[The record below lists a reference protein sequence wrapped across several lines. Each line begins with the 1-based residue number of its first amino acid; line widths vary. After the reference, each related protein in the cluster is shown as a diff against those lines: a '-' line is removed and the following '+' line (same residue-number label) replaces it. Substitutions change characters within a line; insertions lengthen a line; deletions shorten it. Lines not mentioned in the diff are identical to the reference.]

1 MIKTAIKRP
10 ILITVVFLVLAI
22 IGIISLTSLPIE
34 LFPNIELPTVSV
46 ITIYPGASSKD
57 VEEQITKPIESSLT
71 MVPDIK
77 EITSKS
83 QESVSTV
90 SVTFDWGKNLDEG
103 INDLR
108 TQLDFAKRSLPD
120 DAENPM
126 LFKFQSSNAPV
137 MVISVSSA
145 DMTPAELSAL
155 TERFALDRL
164 RQVPGVGNVF
174 ASSSG
179 EKKINV
185 NLNLP
190 KMKQFNI
197 SLSSVTG
204 AIQASNLNIPLGE
217 IRQGKFAYSSRIPGE
232 YTSVDEIGRT
242 MVGMSGYKPVYLN
255 EIADITF
262 DSGEMQTISKT
273 MGRTGLVII
282 VQKQS
287 NANTINVAKGLRE
300 KLEGEIK
307 NLYPSGT
314 EIKPIFDTSESIERS
329 VNNLKT
335 TVMYGFIFVVIV
347 VFLFLRNWRGSII
360 IGMAIPFSLIAAFI
374 YLYFSGSTINIIS
387 LASLSIAMGMV
398 VDNSIV
404 VLENIFRHRDQ
415 EKEKLTVAAER
426 GTTQVV
432 TAIMASTLTTI
443 AIFVPLIFIEGFT
456 AVLFKQLAFTVSVV
470 LLTSLITSVTLTPM
484 LSSVLLRN
492 LGQKRSRFEDVSE
505 RWFNAVENAYSK
517 FLTFALDNKRFI
529 IIAMILIFVLSLGL
543 FRGIKTEFMGSDEA
557 TTVFGSINLTPGFR
571 IEQTDSMID
580 VFSKRLNE
588 IDGLSVYSMIAG
600 SATGSG
606 PNAMSESNSY
616 SITFIGTLDE
626 IGERTRTDKQILGEI
641 RKMLMSYPEVKMA
654 DFGGGGMMSMMGGGA
669 QISIEIYGEDLDAT
683 FRIAKQLEQAMEE
696 DTGFVDIS
704 VSRPD
709 PIKAIS
715 VVPQYEKMVQ
725 FGMNNYFLMSSLR
738 NGISGTTA
746 SVFRKDGYEYDI
758 FVQFDKKYLSS
769 ISDLQALPVTNP
781 AGMTFP
787 LSSVANVMMTEEP
800 PVIDRQNQ
808 ERITKVE
815 ANIDGIALS
824 DATSKVQ
831 KMLSNITIPD
841 DVRIM
846 QGGDVKEQQESFR
859 DLGIAILLGI
869 LLVFL
874 VMAGQFESFIDPFIV
889 MFSIP
894 FAFIGVI
901 WSLFLTGT
909 TLSIMGFIGMLM
921 LVGVVVN
928 NAIVLIDY
936 INQLRIGGMPMEQ
949 AIPLAGK
956 TRLRPVLMTALTTI
970 FGLLPL
976 ALLGGEG
983 SSLWRPLGTVVIGG
997 LAVATVVTLILIPV
1011 VYSIVEKRIKRK
1023 ERA

>member
-10 ILITVVFLVLAI
+10 ILISVIFLALLI
-22 IGIISLTSLPIE
+22 IGVISLTNLPIE

-46 ITIYPGASSKD
+46 ITVYPGASSKD
-57 VEEQITKPIESSLT
+57 IEEQITKPIESSLT

-77 EITSKS
+77 EIVSKS
-83 QESVSTV
+83 LESVSTV

-103 INDLR
+103 VNDLR
-108 TQLDFAKRSLPD
+108 TQLDFAKLMLPD

-126 LFKFQSSNAPV
+126 LFKFASSNAPV
-137 MVISVSSA
+137 MVISVSSP
-145 DMTPAELSAL
+145 DLSPAELSAL
-155 TERFALDRL
+155 TERYALDRL
-164 RQVPGVGNVF
+164 RQVTGVGNVF

-179 EKKINV
+179 EKKVNV

-190 KMKQFNI
+190 KMKQFNV
-197 SLSSVTG
+197 SLSTVISS
-204 AIQASNLNIPLGE
+204 IQASNINIPLGE
-217 IRQGKFAYSSRIPGE
+217 IKEGSFAYSTRVPGE
-232 YTSVDEIGRT
+232 YTSVDQIGRT
-242 MVGMSGYKPVYLN
+242 MVGMSGYKPVYLE
-255 EIADITF
+255 EISDITF
-262 DSGEMQTISKT
+262 DSGEMSTISKT

-307 NLYPSGT
+307 NLYPEGT
-314 EIKPIFDTSESIERS
+314 EIRSIFDTSESIERS

-335 TVMYGFIFVVIV
+335 TVMYGFIFVIIIV
-347 VFLFLRNWRGSII
+347 FFFLRNWRGSII

-374 YLYFSGSTINIIS
+374 YLYFTGSTINIIS

-404 VLENIFRHRDQ
+404 VLENIFRHRDK
-415 EKEKLTVAAER
+415 EGEKLEIAAEK

-470 LLTSLITSVTLTPM
+470 LITSLVTSVTLTPM
-484 LSSVLLRN
+484 LSRLLLRN
-492 LGQKRSRFEDVSE
+492 LGQNKSKFENISE
-505 RWFNAVENAYSK
+505 RWFNAVENAYSR
-517 FLTFALDNKRFI
+517 FLTFALNNKKFI
-529 IIAMILIFVLSLGL
+529 IISMILIFILSLGL
-543 FRGIKTEFMGSDEA
+543 LKGIKTEFIGSDEA
-557 TTVFGSINLTPGFR
+557 TTVFGSVSLTPGFR

-580 VFSKRLNE
+580 IFSEKLNK
-588 IDGLSVYSMIAG
+588 IDGLAMYSLLAG
-600 SATGSG
+600 SPSG
-606 PNAMSESNSY
+606 GGLNTTESNSY
-616 SITFIGTLDE
+616 SITFIGTLVKQS
-626 IGERTRTDKQILGEI
+626 ERTRTDKEIRKEI

-654 DFGGGGMMSMMGGGA
+654 DFGGGGMMSMMGRGS
-669 QISIEIYGEDLDAT
+669 QISIEIYGEDLDET
-683 FRIAKQLEQAMEE
+683 FRIAKEIETAMETDE
-696 DTGFVDIS
+696 WFIDIS

-709 PIKAIS
+709 PIQSIAVI
-715 VVPQYEKMVQ
+715 PQYEKMNL
-725 FGMNNYFLMSSLR
+725 FGMNNYFLMASLR
-738 NGISGTTA
+738 SGIAGTAA

-758 FVQFDKKYLSS
+758 FVQFDKKYISS
-769 ISDLQALPVTNP
+769 MDDMQSLPVTNP

-787 LSSVANVMMTEEP
+787 LSSVAKIVKTEEP
-800 PVIDRQNQ
+800 PVIDRQDQ
-808 ERITKVE
+808 ERIIKVE
-815 ANIDGIALS
+815 ANIEGIALS
-824 DATSKVQ
+824 DANVKVQ
-831 KMLSNITIPD
+831 SILKDVQIPD

-846 QGGDVKEQQESFR
+846 QGGDIKEQQESFR
-859 DLGIAILLGI
+859 ALGIAILLGLI
-869 LLVFL
+869 LVFL
-874 VMAGQFESFIDPFIV
+874 VMAGQFESFVDPFIV

-894 FAFIGVI
+894 FAFIGVL
-901 WSLFLTGT
+901 WSLFITGT

-921 LVGVVVN
+921 LVGIVVN

-936 INQLRIGGMPMEQ
+936 INQLRIKGMSMEE

-983 SSLWRPLGTVVIGG
+983 SSLWKPLGTVVIGG
-997 LAVATVVTLILIPV
+997 LTMATVVTLILIPV

-1023 ERA
+1023 AAD

>member
-10 ILITVVFLVLAI
+10 ILITVIFLTLLI
-22 IGIISLTSLPIE
+22 IGLISLTNLPIE

-46 ITIYPGASSKD
+46 ITVYPGASSKD
-57 VEEQITKPIESSLT
+57 IEEQITKPIESSLT

-83 QESVSTV
+83 QESISTV

-103 INDLR
+103 VNDLR
-108 TQLDFAKRSLPD
+108 TQLDFAKRMLPD

-126 LFKFQSSNAPV
+126 LFKFASSNAPV
-137 MVISVSSA
+137 MVISVSSP
-145 DMTPAELSAL
+145 DLSPAELSAL
-155 TERFALDRL
+155 TQRYALDRL
-164 RQVPGVGNVF
+164 RQVTGVGNVF

-179 EKKINV
+179 EKKVNV

-190 KMKQFNI
+190 KMKQYNV
-197 SLSSVTG
+197 SLSTVISS
-204 AIQASNLNIPLGE
+204 IQASNLNIPLGE
-217 IRQGKFAYSSRIPGE
+217 IKEGSFAYSTRVPGE
-232 YTSVDEIGRT
+232 YTSVDQIGRT
-242 MVGMSGYKPVYLN
+242 MVSMSGYKPVYLE
-255 EIADITF
+255 EISDITF
-262 DSGEMQTISKT
+262 DSGEMSTISKT
-273 MGRTGLVII
+273 MGKTGLVII

-307 NLYPSGT
+307 NLYPEGT

-347 VFLFLRNWRGSII
+347 IFFFLRNWRGSII

-415 EKEKLTVAAER
+415 EGEKLDIAAER
-426 GTTQVV
+426 GATQVV

-484 LSSVLLRN
+484 LSRLLLRN
-492 LGQKRSRFEDVSE
+492 LGQNKSKFENISE
-505 RWFNAVENAYSK
+505 RWFNAVENAYSR
-517 FLTFALDNKRFI
+517 FLTFALNNKKFI
-529 IIAMILIFVLSLGL
+529 IISMILIFVLSLGL
-543 FRGIKTEFMGSDEA
+543 FKGIKTEFMGSDEA
-557 TTVFGSINLTPGFR
+557 TTVFGSISLTPGFR

-580 VFSKRLNE
+580 IFSEKLNK
-588 IDGLSVYSMIAG
+588 IDGLEMYSLLAG
-600 SATGSG
+600 SASG
-606 PNAMSESNSY
+606 AGANAMAEANSY
-616 SITFIGTLDE
+616 TITFIGTLAE
-626 IGERTRTDKQILGEI
+626 QGERDRTDKEIRKEI

-654 DFGGGGMMSMMGGGA
+654 DFGGGGIMSMMGGGS
-669 QISIEIYGEDLDAT
+669 QISIEIYGEDLDET
-683 FRIAKQLEQAMEE
+683 FRIAKEIETAME
-696 DTGFVDIS
+696 TGEGFIDIS
-704 VSRPD
+704 ISRPD
-709 PIKAIS
+709 PIQSIAVI
-715 VVPQYEKMVQ
+715 PQYEKMTL
-725 FGMNNYFLMSSLR
+725 FGMNNYFLMTSLR
-738 NGISGTTA
+738 SGIAGTAA

-758 FVQFDKKYLSS
+758 FVQFDKKYISS
-769 ISDLQALPVTNP
+769 MDDMQALPVTNP

-787 LSSVANVMMTEEP
+787 LSSVAKIVKTEEP
-800 PVIDRQNQ
+800 PVIDRQDQ

-815 ANIDGIALS
+815 ANIEGIALS
-824 DATSKVQ
+824 DANVKVQ
-831 KMLSNITIPD
+831 NILKDIQIPD
-841 DVRIM
+841 DIRIL
-846 QGGDVKEQQESFR
+846 QGGDIKEQQESFR
-859 DLGIAILLGI
+859 DLGIAILLGLI
-869 LLVFL
+869 LVFL
-874 VMAGQFESFIDPFIV
+874 VMAGQFESFVDPFIV

-894 FAFIGVI
+894 FAFIGVV
-901 WSLFLTGT
+901 WSLFITGT

-921 LVGVVVN
+921 LVGIVVN

-936 INQLRIGGMPMEQ
+936 INQLRINGMSMEE

-997 LAVATVVTLILIPV
+997 LTVATVVTLILIPV

-1023 ERA
+1023 TAE